1 VIQDQHRQIFEM
13 NQTIDQK
20 ERLYSHIKEQVEELS
35 RQLESLQQN
44 MQAKDQESQD
54 KITKLK
60 NEVK

>member
-1 VIQDQHRQIFEM
+1 
-13 NQTIDQK
+13 
-20 ERLYSHIKEQVEELS
+20 VEELS

-60 NEVK
+60 NEVKWLYVWHSCGFIDQIVCEREEGARGEAQG